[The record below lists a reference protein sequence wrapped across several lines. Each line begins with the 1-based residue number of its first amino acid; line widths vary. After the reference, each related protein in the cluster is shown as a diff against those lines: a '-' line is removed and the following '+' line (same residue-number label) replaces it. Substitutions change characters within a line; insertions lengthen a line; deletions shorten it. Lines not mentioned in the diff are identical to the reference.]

1 MFRCSLSSGYQP
13 ASLPERNFRFTFV
26 TKKSWYAET
35 YFSYLGFL
43 MRTTV
48 TLAFIVVVATFASAQ
63 GGLRINPGEHS
74 NRNAEYRSNVSNYC
88 RLDYDGARLSP
99 EGWARLQ
106 PLTSWRQNP
115 DYKRFVVV
123 TRYQILPDMR
133 YEHGRYIFDV
143 QYDASGE
150 YDLAGGYFPGAMSLT
165 VQVEVSELSGDIRV
179 VETSEGRPFVGR
191 PRFLQ
196 WLQAKLNTETDP
208 AAKATF
214 QTSLQRLQDQTKKP
228 LTGQ

>member
-1 MFRCSLSSGYQP
+1 
-13 ASLPERNFRFTFV
+13 
-26 TKKSWYAET
+26 
-35 YFSYLGFL
+35 